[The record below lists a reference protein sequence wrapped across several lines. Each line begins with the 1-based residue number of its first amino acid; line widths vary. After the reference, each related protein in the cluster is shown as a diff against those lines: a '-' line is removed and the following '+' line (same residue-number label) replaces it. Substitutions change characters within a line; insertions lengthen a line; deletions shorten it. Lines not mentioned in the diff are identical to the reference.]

1 VIAVSDPLDENIWN
15 GRRMRRDEWIDVMS
29 SIGLQYRF
37 DSSLAGAS
45 MHSSAYAGRS
55 AVVNLDIAWQ
65 SVSPILQHGDGD
77 DLFVQVVRSGTRWI
91 EQRGQTVALGPGDV
105 AVLDPLTWY
114 NATVRERTCLSIL
127 RIPRSALRDRG
138 LRHRF
143 PVVCCPNPASPDVRA
158 ARDFVLYLAAHA
170 GEASN
175 DMLARLGEQC
185 LDLMDVLV
193 CDRSTVGAGR
203 SNALTVL
210 RAKQLISRHIGDHE
224 LSPGRIAAELSMS
237 TSSLRRALQAH
248 GLSAMDYASS
258 VRLEH
263 AARRL
268 RDGASHGSIKA
279 ISYQCGFKSQAH
291 FCRQFKARYGMT
303 PREYSTSHGTAGDEA
318 AALME
323 ASAAADTE
331 LCTVRPFVL

>member
-1 VIAVSDPLDENIWN
+1 LKEVIAVSDPLDENIWN

-37 DSSLAGAS
+37 DSSRAGAS
-45 MHSSAYAGRS
+45 IHSSAYAGSS

-65 SVSPILQHGDGD
+65 SVSPIMQHGDGD

-143 PVVCCPNPASPDVRA
+143 PVMVCPNPASPDVCA
-158 ARDFVLYLAAHA
+158 ARDLVLYLAAQA
-170 GEASN
+170 GKPSKE
-175 DMLARLGEQC
+175 LFARLGEQC

-193 CDRSTVGAGR
+193 DDRGKSSPGR
-203 SNALTVL
+203 SNAVTVL
-210 RAKQLISRHIGDHE
+210 RAKQLISRHFANHD
-224 LSPGRIAAELSMS
+224 LSAGRIAAELSMS
-237 TSSLRRALQAH
+237 TSSLRRALHAH

-258 VRLEH
+258 VRLEE

-268 RDGASHGSIKA
+268 RAGASHGLIKA

-291 FCRQFKARYGMT
+291 FCRLFKARYGMT
-303 PREYSTSHGTAGDEA
+303 PREYSASHGTASSEPVPLADVN
-318 AALME
+318 L
-323 ASAAADTE
+323 ASPST
-331 LCTVRPFVL
+331 

>member
-1 VIAVSDPLDENIWN
+1 
-15 GRRMRRDEWIDVMS
+15 MCRDEWIDVMS

-37 DSSLAGAS
+37 DSSRAGAS
-45 MHSSAYAGRS
+45 IHSSAYAGRS

-65 SVSPILQHGDGD
+65 SVSPIMQHGDGD
-77 DLFVQVVRSGTRWI
+77 DLFVQVVNSGTRWI

-114 NATVRERTCLSIL
+114 NATVRERTSLSIL

-138 LRHRF
+138 MRHRF
-143 PVVCCPNPASPDVRA
+143 PMVCCPNPSSADVCA
-158 ARDFVLYLAAHA
+158 TRDFVLYLAANA
-170 GEASN
+170 GKASKE
-175 DMLARLGEQC
+175 LFARLGEQC

-193 CDRSTVGAGR
+193 YDRSESLPAR
-203 SNALTVL
+203 SNEVTVL
-210 RAKQLISRHIGDHE
+210 RAKQLISRHFANHD
-224 LSPGRIAAELSMS
+224 LSAGRIAAELSMS

-268 RDGASHGSIKA
+268 RVGASHGLIKA

-291 FCRQFKARYGMT
+291 FCRLFKARYGMT
-303 PREYSTSHGTAGDEA
+303 PREYSVCHGMASCETAQMMETSGTANREKS
-318 AALME
+318 E
-323 ASAAADTE
+323 
-331 LCTVRPFVL
+331 F